1 MAIPDARVELQID
14 GVWTPATVRHE
25 PGITHTRGRRS
36 RGSTADAAEVGL
48 TLDSPGGLYD
58 NRNPRSPYYQRLGRN
73 TPLRLTVDSGQRALV
88 MGAGGGAS
96 TPDAPP
102 LDIVGD
108 TDVRVEATLDN
119 WLADGSVELAGKGA
133 QATNQ
138 RSWLLLMRDR
148 RVRIEWST
156 AGTSTLGATSTIDL
170 PVPPSRRLAIRA
182 ALDVDNGAAGSTV
195 TFYTAPSIAGPW
207 TPLGAPV
214 VTAGT
219 TSVFASTSPV
229 RVGDGWGDLGFP
241 SAAGM
246 VHAFELRAGAT
257 VVAAL
262 DFSAQAEG
270 ATSFT
275 DSAGRPWTV
284 EAGSTVT
291 GRRTRAVAEVP
302 KWEPRW
308 HRSGHNVTVPIT
320 AAGLLR
326 RLEAGRGDLEST
338 LRRRIPSEPSV
349 RAYWPM
355 EDDRDA
361 TQAYSPLSGVAPLA
375 VTGLDFAADSSL
387 VGSSALPRL
396 SSSATLTGTV
406 PTHPAT
412 GEWMVTYVCFIPT
425 PAGGAGPTQLL
436 EFTTTG
442 TVRRVT
448 VALEPP
454 NAMRLT
460 GVNAAGDVVLNL
472 PFSPLEEFFD
482 RWIRLEAIAKPAP
495 APGQV
500 TYHLGYMNI
509 SGDGYFLGTDIAATS
524 GVVASVRTR
533 FDATAAGFSV
543 GHLGVLSSDNTLAYE
558 FADDGF
564 RGEAASGRIT
574 RLCAEEGVPQTVDS
588 GDTVPMGPQRPG
600 QLLSLLEEAEAAD
613 GGLLLE
619 QATAL
624 ALSYRPRVSL
634 YNQRPALMISYEQL
648 TQPFEPVEEDTVR
661 NSVTVSRTGGSS
673 ATVEQ
678 DTGPL
683 STAPPPA
690 GIGLYEEAVA
700 LSLFHDGQLEQIA
713 AWRLAQ
719 STWDEY
725 RYPRLRLLLHRFPEL
740 APAVCML
747 REGDII
753 RITNLPDHL
762 PPGPLDLMALGWSE
776 TFGEFEW
783 VVDFMCAPG
792 GPWTVAVAED
802 PALGRPDTEGSSLS
816 APASETQTALEVQTD
831 SGPRWIDSAGY
842 GAMFPFDLAI
852 AGEHVTATAIVNRAD
867 TFARTLSGT
876 WGTSTSGQAWME
888 VGGATSDRTVASGR
902 GVITLAANAGSIRF
916 QTITGPVADAEVR
929 VRMSVSAVATG
940 AAYIPGIALRAVSTS
955 VFYRAR
961 VHFGLAGALSVSITR
976 GTTQVGS
983 APALPYTYT
992 AGSELEVHVRL
1003 VGHTVQMR
1011 VWPVG
1016 QPEPVDWTHT
1026 VTITTDTIE
1035 AGELGLTASAF
1046 NGNTNTAPEL
1056 RFDAFEIITP
1066 QLATVVRSA
1075 NGVIKAHAT
1084 GAPVNLAHP
1093 MRTAL

>member
-14 GVWTPATVRHE
+14 GVWTPAVVRHE
-25 PGITHTRGRRS
+25 PGITHARGRRS
-36 RGSTADAAEVGL
+36 RGSTADAAEVAMV
-48 TLDSPGGLYD
+48 LDSPSGLYD
-58 NRNPRSPYYQRLGRN
+58 NRNPRSPYYGKLGRN

-88 MGAGGGAS
+88 MGSGGGAS
-96 TPDAPP
+96 TPDSPP

-108 TDVRVEATLDN
+108 TDVRFEATLDN
-119 WLADGSVELAGKGA
+119 WSTAGTVEVAGKGS
-133 QATNQ
+133 QFTNQ

-148 RVRIEWST
+148 RVRFEWST
-156 AGTSTLGATSTIDL
+156 AGTSTLGATSTVDL
-170 PVPPSRRLAIRA
+170 PVPLSRRLAIRA

-229 RVGDGWGDLGFP
+229 RVGDGWADLGFP

-257 VVAAL
+257 VAAAL

-291 GRRTRAVAEVP
+291 GRRARAVAEVP

-308 HRSGHNVTVPIT
+308 HRSGNNITVPIT
-320 AAGLLR
+320 AAGIMR
-326 RLEAGRGDLEST
+326 RLEAGRGELEST
-338 LRRRIPSEPSV
+338 LRRRIPSGSSV

-361 TQAYSPLSGVAPLA
+361 TQAYSPLPGVSPLA
-375 VTGLDFAADSSL
+375 VLGLDFAADSSL
-387 VGSSALPRL
+387 VGSSPLPRL
-396 SSSATLTGTV
+396 SSSATMTGAV

-412 GEWMVTYVCFIPT
+412 GKWMVTYVAYIPT
-425 PAGGAGPTQLL
+425 PSAGASPTQLL

-448 VALEPP
+448 VVLEPP

-460 GVNAAGDVVLNL
+460 GVNAAGDVIVNV
-472 PFSPLEEFFD
+472 PFSPLDEFFD
-482 RWIRLEAIAKPAP
+482 GWLRLEMIAKPGP

-500 TYHLGYMNI
+500 TYQLGYMSVFGN
-509 SGDGYFLGTDIAATS
+509 GYFLGADLTATA

-533 FDATAAGFSV
+533 FGATAEGFSI
-543 GHLGVLSSDNTLAYE
+543 GHLGVLDSDDTLTYE

-564 RGEAASGRIT
+564 QGEAASGRIT

-588 GDTVPMGPQRPG
+588 GDTVPMGPQRPA
-600 QLLSLLEEAEAAD
+600 QFLALLEEAEAAD

-634 YNQRPALMISYEQL
+634 YNQTPALTIDYAQV

-661 NSVTVSRTGGSS
+661 NSITVSRTGGSS

-683 STAPPPA
+683 STAAPPA
-690 GIGLYEEAVA
+690 GIGLYEEAVS

-762 PPGPLDLMALGWSE
+762 PPGPLDLMVLGWSE
-776 TFGEFEW
+776 QFHEFEW

-792 GPWTVAVAED
+792 GPWAVGVAED
-802 PALGRPDTEGSSLS
+802 PVLGRPDTEGSSLS

-842 GAMFPFDLAI
+842 GAMFPFDLAV
-852 AGEHVTATAIVNRAD
+852 AGEHVA
-867 TFARTLSGT
+867 
-876 WGTSTSGQAWME
+876 
-888 VGGATSDRTVASGR
+888 
-902 GVITLAANAGSIRF
+902 
-916 QTITGPVADAEVR
+916 
-929 VRMSVSAVATG
+929 VSA
-940 AAYIPGIALRAVSTS
+940 
-955 VFYRAR
+955 
-961 VHFGLAGALSVSITR
+961 
-976 GTTQVGS
+976 
-983 APALPYTYT
+983 
-992 AGSELEVHVRL
+992 
-1003 VGHTVQMR
+1003 
-1011 VWPVG
+1011 
-1016 QPEPVDWTHT
+1016 
-1026 VTITTDTIE
+1026 
-1035 AGELGLTASAF
+1035 
-1046 NGNTNTAPEL
+1046 
-1056 RFDAFEIITP
+1056 
-1066 QLATVVRSA
+1066 
-1075 NGVIKAHAT
+1075 
-1084 GAPVNLAHP
+1084 
-1093 MRTAL
+1093 